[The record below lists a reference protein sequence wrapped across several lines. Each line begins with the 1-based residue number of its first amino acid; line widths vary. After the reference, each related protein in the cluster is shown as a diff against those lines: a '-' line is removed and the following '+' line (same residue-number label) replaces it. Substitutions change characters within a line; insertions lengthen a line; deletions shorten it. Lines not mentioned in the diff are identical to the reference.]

1 MLGVVGLYPPGMLM
15 HYRGDDGFCKAAD
28 CSGADA
34 PWSIVGATAGV
45 QHEHYGYDRRIFS
58 DRIHGGSSA
67 LLVLIHPWILEFSFM
82 AHGMNRW

>member
-1 MLGVVGLYPPGMLM
+1 MPGVVGLYPPGMLM

-58 DRIHGGSSA
+58 DRIHGGVKCFVSTDPS
-67 LLVLIHPWILEFSFM
+67 LDLGV
-82 AHGMNRW
+82 